1 MAPNGRQIL
10 KNVYLGMY
18 LGAKIGILGQNGAG
32 KSTVMKI
39 LAGEDK
45 EFDGERQLAPG
56 IKVSSMLRYLRGD
69 PSHMRGSGSATERS
83 RAMLSAG
90 KGAES
95 DVLTGCIEVRSI
107 DSHVAVGC
115 NKINQ

>member
-1 MAPNGRQIL
+1 MQPARLLSTGAVGIPTACRSAYAQETRKVILQLEKATKVAPNGRQIL

-56 IKVSSMLRYLRGD
+56 IKVSSVCRSLEMLHLHY
-69 PSHMRGSGSATERS
+69 E
-83 RAMLSAG
+83 
-90 KGAES
+90 
-95 DVLTGCIEVRSI
+95 
-107 DSHVAVGC
+107 
-115 NKINQ
+115 